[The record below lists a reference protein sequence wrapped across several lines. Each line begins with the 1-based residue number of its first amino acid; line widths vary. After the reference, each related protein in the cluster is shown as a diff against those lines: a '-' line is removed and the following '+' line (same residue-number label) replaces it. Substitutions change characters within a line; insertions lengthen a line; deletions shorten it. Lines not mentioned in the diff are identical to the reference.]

1 MNKFLF
7 SCQKRCLKYIVM
19 ALLLYPLSAL
29 AAQGQIVVK
38 DSLSLFIKPSLAHNE
53 KSSQYTFFYNAN
65 DLKNT
70 TLKSIDCKGSID
82 DVLNEVFKGSNI
94 SYVIKGN
101 EVILKVEKTESTQQ
115 KKAKIIGIVTDSKTG
130 EPIIGATVQLLGTT
144 TGVITDVEC
153 KFELAAI
160 S

>member
-38 DSLSLFIKPSLAHNE
+38 GQSLTIPQAIRLIE

-82 DVLNEVFKGSNI
+82 DVLNEVFK
-94 SYVIKGN
+94 VMLLKGMKLF
-101 EVILKVEKTESTQQ
+101 LKLRKRKVHNRKRQ
-115 KKAKIIGIVTDSKTG
+115 KSLV
-130 EPIIGATVQLLGTT
+130 
-144 TGVITDVEC
+144 
-153 KFELAAI
+153 
-160 S
+160 

>member
-38 DSLSLFIKPSLAHNE
+38 GQSLTIPQAIRLIE
-53 KSSQYTFFYNAN
+53 KSSTYTFFYNAN

-70 TLKSIDCKGSID
+70 NLKSIDCKGSIN
-82 DVLNEVFKGSNI
+82 DVLNEVFKGAI
-94 SYVIKGN
+94 SVMS
-101 EVILKVEKTESTQQ
+101 LKVMRLFLK
-115 KKAKIIGIVTDSKTG
+115 
-130 EPIIGATVQLLGTT
+130 
-144 TGVITDVEC
+144 
-153 KFELAAI
+153 
-160 S
+160 

>member
-1 MNKFLF
+1 M
-7 SCQKRCLKYIVM
+7 
-19 ALLLYPLSAL
+19 
-29 AAQGQIVVK
+29 
-38 DSLSLFIKPSLAHNE
+38 
-53 KSSQYTFFYNAN
+53 
-65 DLKNT
+65 KNT

-130 EPIIGATVQLLGTT
+130 EPIIGATVQLLGIFRKSDRHYLLTT
-144 TGVITDVEC
+144 DFNFLGN
-153 KFELAAI
+153 I
-160 S
+160 SYI

>member
-38 DSLSLFIKPSLAHNE
+38 GQSLTIPQAIRLIE

-70 TLKSIDCKGSID
+70 TLNRFQNIVK
-82 DVLNEVFKGSNI
+82 VLLMTS
-94 SYVIKGN
+94 
-101 EVILKVEKTESTQQ
+101 
-115 KKAKIIGIVTDSKTG
+115 
-130 EPIIGATVQLLGTT
+130 
-144 TGVITDVEC
+144 
-153 KFELAAI
+153 
-160 S
+160 

>member
-38 DSLSLFIKPSLAHNE
+38 GQSLTIPQAIRLIE
-53 KSSQYTFFYNAN
+53 KSSTYTFFYNAN

-70 TLKSIDCKGSID
+70 NLKSIDCKGSIN

-101 EVILKVEKTESTQQ
+101 
-115 KKAKIIGIVTDSKTG
+115 
-130 EPIIGATVQLLGTT
+130 
-144 TGVITDVEC
+144 
-153 KFELAAI
+153 
-160 S
+160 

>member
-7 SCQKRCLKYIVM
+7 SCQKRCLKYIVR
-19 ALLLYPLSAL
+19 ALLLYPLSDL
-29 AAQGQIVVK
+29 LRK
-38 DSLSLFIKPSLAHNE
+38 DRLWLKVSLSLFLKPPAHR

-144 TGVITDVEC
+144 TGVITDVDG
-153 KFELAAI
+153 KFELAGI

>member
-38 DSLSLFIKPSLAHNE
+38 GQSLTIPQAIRLIE

-115 KKAKIIGIVTDSKTG
+115 KKAKIMV
-130 EPIIGATVQLLGTT
+130 
-144 TGVITDVEC
+144 
-153 KFELAAI
+153 
-160 S
+160 